1 MSEQTYIDPVNYFEG
16 DRVRITDDPLMKS
29 KTWVGKT
36 GTVTKGSGR
45 RWNEGVNVRL
55 DTPIGKFDTIW
66 FRHSEVEFEDNRTL
80 RPLALFVGD
89 YVRTNG
95 SPTSCIPQSDGNY
108 EYINWVRSE
117 SQIVDLTRAK
127 FVKIHCIGCDWH
139 DTIDASQI
147 ESVSFMCDQPA
158 LPDGS
163 YHADLNS

>member
-1 MSEQTYIDPVNYFEG
+1 MSEQTYVDPVNYFEG

-29 KTWVGKT
+29 RAWVGKT

-55 DTPIGKFDTIW
+55 DTPIGGFKNIW

-95 SPTSCIPQSDGNY
+95 SPTSCQPNGT
-108 EYINWVRSE
+108 YINWVRSL
-117 SQIVDLTRAK
+117 SQRTDISRQSRYAD
-127 FVKIHCIGCDWH
+127 VKIECLGCGWRGE
-139 DTIDASQI
+139 INAYAI
-147 ESVSFMCDQPA
+147 ENIAVMCDQPA